1 MIDFTKDK
9 LKAAPILKDSENE
22 GGLLG
27 DQLIFVQEIFIVLR
41 LKQS

>member
-1 MIDFTKDK
+1 MIDYWKVKF
-9 LKAAPILKDSENE
+9 KAAPILKDSKNE

-27 DQLIFVQEIFIVLR
+27 DQLIPVQEIFIVLR